1 VINVNIGTVLIH
13 LASFLA
19 MVAALNKLLF
29 GPLLRVMDARQAKV
43 SGNQSAAVK
52 ATHDLAA
59 MKSTYLEKLEA
70 ARKQAGQEKEALRK
84 SAESEEEKIIRA
96 ARERAGDLVA
106 DLREKIAAEFQGAR
120 AELVSQSQNMG
131 RRIAAR
137 ILGREV

>member
-13 LASFLA
+13 LAIFLT
-19 MVAALNKLLF
+19 MLVALNKLLF

-70 ARKQAGQEKEALRK
+70 ARKQAGSEKDSLRQA
-84 SAESEEEKIIRA
+84 AEVEEEKIIRA
-96 ARERAGDLVA
+96 ARERAGNVVA
-106 DLREKIAAEFQGAR
+106 DLREKIAAEFEGAR
-120 AELVSQSQNMG
+120 AEMVSQSQNMG